1 MADEVGRY
9 FYADLCS
16 GRVWSMA
23 VGGGDNRLE
32 SVTVNTPSSFGTDPA
47 GELYVVSLGDGKV
60 YRLSE

>member
-1 MADEVGRY
+1 MTDEVGRY

-23 VGGGDNRLE
+23 AGGGDNRLE
-32 SVTVNTPSSFGTDPA
+32 SVTVNTPSSFGTDSA
-47 GELYVVSLGDGKV
+47 GELYVVSLGDGKI